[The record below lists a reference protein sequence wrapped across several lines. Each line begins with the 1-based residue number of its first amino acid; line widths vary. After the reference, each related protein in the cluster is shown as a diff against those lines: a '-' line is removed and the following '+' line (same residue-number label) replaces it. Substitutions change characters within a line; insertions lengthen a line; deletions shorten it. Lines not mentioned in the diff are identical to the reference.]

1 MINHSHNSS
10 GMYLKIGT
18 IGEPG
23 YPTFSED
30 VVFQAIERKLLGS
43 TPIASGPEGTVAK
56 VVSVTRSPDGEYLDL
71 RLKVL

>member
-1 MINHSHNSS
+1 MINHSN
-10 GMYLKIGT
+10 GIYLKLGT
-18 IGEPG
+18 IGELG

-30 VVFQAIERKLLGS
+30 VVFNAIERKLLGYC
-43 TPIASGPEGTVAK
+43 PIASGPEGTVAK